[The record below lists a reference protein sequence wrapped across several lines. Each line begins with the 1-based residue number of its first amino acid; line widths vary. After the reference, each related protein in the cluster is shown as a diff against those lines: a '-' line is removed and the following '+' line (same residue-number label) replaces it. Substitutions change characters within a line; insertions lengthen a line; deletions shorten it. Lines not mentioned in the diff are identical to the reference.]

1 MAKYN
6 VEQGTWVLVHET
18 TGSIQNIGKVPIEVS
33 AINEENTGL
42 VLIPNQ
48 IISFDGNVYVRSVA
62 ESNAV
67 FTTVP
72 FKITGKGGGSGGSGT
87 QYILPTMSA
96 TVKGGAKLGSGL
108 SIANGVLSVK
118 PELAPTAKVEQTAN
132 GAIIKMTDTK
142 GTTQATVLNGT
153 NGAKGTDGYSPT
165 IGLQNIDNGYRVTV
179 NDKNGTQSFSLVNGA
194 NGKNGISP
202 TINASKSGNISTL
215 VISDVNGV
223 SRVNIKDGVDGKN
236 GIDGKDGVN

>member
-18 TGSIQNIGKVPIEVS
+18 TGSIQNIGKVPIEIS

-62 ESNAV
+62 EANAV

-87 QYILPTMSA
+87 QYI
-96 TVKGGAKLGSGL
+96 
-108 SIANGVLSVK
+108 
-118 PELAPTAKVEQTAN
+118 
-132 GAIIKMTDTK
+132 
-142 GTTQATVLNGT
+142 
-153 NGAKGTDGYSPT
+153 YY
-165 IGLQNIDNGYRVTV
+165 LQ
-179 NDKNGTQSFSLVNGA
+179 
-194 NGKNGISP
+194 
-202 TINASKSGNISTL
+202 
-215 VISDVNGV
+215 
-223 SRVNIKDGVDGKN
+223 
-236 GIDGKDGVN
+236 